1 MTSRN
6 LVSTAARRRVVYN
19 GQPCPYIIEAGGGRV
34 PVTTARYE
42 AARAALT
49 AAWDSRPPA
58 NTPEREL
65 YELVNLKDART
76 EVRAAWIEAA
86 QQFRISLDKT

>member
-6 LVSTAARRRVVYN
+6 LVSTAARRRVVYD

-34 PVTTARYE
+34 PVTTAHYE
-42 AARAALT
+42 AATAALT
-49 AAWDSRPPA
+49 AAWERRPPA

-65 YELVNLKDART
+65 YELVNLKEARA

-86 QQFRISLDKT
+86 QQFGIPPDKI